1 MMPSSSAFIA
11 FNIDT
16 LLTILSNVAVVGF
29 VIYIVVLFVLTLTRQ
44 GLVLA
49 FLRLI
54 SAQVLIPFTFTL
66 GIVVLGY
73 AVNFIQPAAV
83 AVVISALSP
92 DGIRQQ
98 PLRAGLHVIIPF
110 LEQVQLYPIYYQTYT
125 MSNGEGSAEDIGDDS
140 IRARTKDGQEVR
152 LSTST
157 IFRIDV
163 NQVTQVHVDWQDRY
177 IDDLIRPLV
186 RGFVRTE
193 VSKFTVN
200 EVNSSSR
207 AELEATLERL
217 LREELTLKGFELDQ
231 FLIRDITFSVE
242 YAASVEAKQVAKE
255 QQEAALFQA
264 EREIRLARGD
274 ATATEIRALAQ
285 ANAAREIG
293 KALQESPEVLTYY
306 YIDKISPNVRVML
319 LPSENPLILPLPD
332 DLVSDTSTNFS
343 ASPLDNSAPFSLATP
358 IAPSAFTPLD
368 GAGAQQQQQGFG
380 ATGGFGAGAQQQQG
394 FGSMGGFGA
403 GEQQQQG
410 FGSMGGFGA
419 GEQQQQGFGSMG
431 GFGAGAQQ
439 QQGSGSMG
447 GFGAGAQQQQGFG
460 SMGGFGA
467 GAQQQQGF
475 GAMGGFGAGEQQQQQ
490 QNTGGN

>member
-231 FLIRDITFSVE
+231 FLIS
-242 YAASVEAKQVAKE
+242 
-255 QQEAALFQA
+255 
-264 EREIRLARGD
+264 
-274 ATATEIRALAQ
+274 
-285 ANAAREIG
+285 
-293 KALQESPEVLTYY
+293 
-306 YIDKISPNVRVML
+306 
-319 LPSENPLILPLPD
+319 
-332 DLVSDTSTNFS
+332 
-343 ASPLDNSAPFSLATP
+343 
-358 IAPSAFTPLD
+358 
-368 GAGAQQQQQGFG
+368 
-380 ATGGFGAGAQQQQG
+380 
-394 FGSMGGFGA
+394 
-403 GEQQQQG
+403 
-410 FGSMGGFGA
+410 
-419 GEQQQQGFGSMG
+419 
-431 GFGAGAQQ
+431 
-439 QQGSGSMG
+439 
-447 GFGAGAQQQQGFG
+447 
-460 SMGGFGA
+460 
-467 GAQQQQGF
+467 
-475 GAMGGFGAGEQQQQQ
+475 
-490 QNTGGN
+490 

>member
-1 MMPSSSAFIA
+1 MDTNSSVFIA
-11 FNIDT
+11 YNIDT
-16 LLTILSNVAVVGF
+16 LLEILSNVAIIGFALYVV
-29 VIYIVVLFVLTLTRQ
+29 ILFLVNLIRQ
-44 GLVLA
+44 GIVIA

-54 SAQVLIPFTFTL
+54 SAQVLIPLALT
-66 GIVVLGY
+66 IVIILLGY
-73 AVNFIQPAAV
+73 AVIFIQPV
-83 AVVISALSP
+83 SVGVVISALSP
-92 DGIRQQ
+92 DGVRQQ
-98 PLRAGLHVIIPF
+98 SMRAGLHVIVPF

-125 MSNGEGSAEDIGDDS
+125 MSNGDSASENIGDDS

-152 LSTST
+152 LTTST

-163 NQVTQVHVDWQDRY
+163 NQVTQVHVDWQNRY

-207 AELEATLERL
+207 ADLEATLERL

-231 FLIRDITFSVE
+231 FLIRDITFSPEYSSAVE
-242 YAASVEAKQVAKE
+242 EKQVAKE

-274 ATATEIRALAQ
+274 ANATEIRALAQ

-332 DLVSDTSTNFS
+332 DLMSSATSDAIVTTPSVDGILQPT
-343 ASPLDNSAPFSLATP
+343 PVAT
-358 IAPSAFTPLD
+358 SAFTPSD
-368 GAGAQQQQQGFG
+368 TQQGFSGDFGATGTQQQGQGFNGGFG
-380 ATGGFGAGAQQQQG
+380 ATGTQQQG
-394 FGSMGGFGA
+394 QGFNGGFGA
-403 GEQQQQG
+403 TGTQQQG
-410 FGSMGGFGA
+410 QGFNGGFGA
-419 GEQQQQGFGSMG
+419 TGTQQQGQGFNG
-431 GFGAGAQQ
+431 GFGATGTQ
-439 QQGSGSMG
+439 QQGQGFNG
-447 GFGAGAQQQQGFG
+447 GFGATGTQQG
-460 SMGGFGA
+460 
-467 GAQQQQGF
+467 
-475 GAMGGFGAGEQQQQQ
+475 
-490 QNTGGN
+490 N